1 MAQFDVYKT
10 GDGATV
16 VDCQS
21 DLLSHLKTR
30 LVIPLL
36 PPDLEPPMTERLN
49 PAFDIDGQRY
59 VLFPQ
64 FAASIHIRELR
75 ERVASLTNRYLDIT
89 RALDMLVSG
98 Y

>member
-1 MAQFDVYKT
+1 MAQFDVYIT
-10 GDGATV
+10 GNGATV

-36 PPDLEPPMTERLN
+36 PPDLEPPKTERLN
-49 PAFDIDGQRY
+49 PAFEIGGLKY

-64 FAASIHIRELR
+64 FTASIHVSELKNK
-75 ERVASLTNRYLDIT
+75 VASLTSSYLDIT